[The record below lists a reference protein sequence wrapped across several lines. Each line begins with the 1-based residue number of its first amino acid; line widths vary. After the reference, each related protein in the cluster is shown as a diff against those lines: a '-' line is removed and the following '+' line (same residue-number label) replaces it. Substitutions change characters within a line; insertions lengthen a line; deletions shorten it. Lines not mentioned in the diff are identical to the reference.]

1 MTDTII
7 INQMSALGR
16 RIMIRKRQRAEV
28 SGLPYSKLPLRGHF
42 WLLTASI
49 NKLARTA

>member
-16 RIMIRKRQRAEV
+16 EILKRKRQRAQI
-28 SGLPYSKLPLRGHF
+28 SGAAKSTYRLQWWH
-42 WLLTASI
+42 LTGEI
-49 NKLARTA
+49 NKLARSA